1 MSNMESYKK
10 VMLARDINRVS
21 SLDLIEYLS
30 DWFLEQHGDRIME
43 DDKAIIGG
51 ISLMGD
57 QAVTIIGIQKGH
69 STRENIQRNFGSVG
83 PGGYRKA
90 IRLMQQADKFN
101 RPILTLIN
109 TAGAHASQESEEY
122 GIGEAIADSL
132 INLSKVSVPTLSI
145 ILGEGGSGGALALAV
160 TDEVWMLENS
170 VYSILSPEGF
180 ASILWKD
187 AKLAPKAAEVMKLT
201 STELLDM
208 GIIEK
213 IIPEY
218 NLGRPLSAEGLMK
231 SLKREIKLKFHELNQ
246 VSPEERVRLRYERFR
261 KY

>member
-1 MSNMESYKK
+1 MTDMDSYKK
-10 VMLARDINRVS
+10 VMLARDVQRVS
-21 SLDLIEYLS
+21 SLDLIEFMS
-30 DWFLEQHGDRIME
+30 DWFFEQHGDRIME
-43 DDKAIIGG
+43 DDKAIVGGVSLIGG
-51 ISLMGD
+51 
-57 QAVTIIGIQKGH
+57 QAITVIGIQKGH
-69 STRENIQRNFGSVG
+69 TTRENIQRNFGSVG
-83 PGGYRKA
+83 PAGYRKA
-90 IRLMQQADKFN
+90 IRLMKQADKFN
-101 RPILTLIN
+101 RPILNLIN
-109 TAGAHASQESEEY
+109 TAGAHASPESEEY

-132 INLSKVSVPTLSI
+132 ISLSQVSVPTLSI

-201 STELLDM
+201 SSELLEL
-208 GIIEK
+208 GVIEK

-218 NLGRPLSAEGLMK
+218 NLGRPLSPEGLMK
-231 SLKREIKLKFHELNQ
+231 SLKREIKQKFAELEQIN
-246 VSPEERVRLRYERFR
+246 PEERLAKRYERFR